1 MGKFL
6 FFDIDGTLI
15 GKSRVVTE
23 KNKEAIRLARENGH
37 KAFLCTGRAP
47 TSLDKDILNIGFDG
61 IISSAGG
68 FVIVDGEF
76 IFENFINQYLLSEV
90 MTMFINNRIFFS
102 LETKETIY
110 ETAGNTE
117 FFHRRN
123 VSLYK
128 DNPELIRAFELRR
141 KGESRKNI
149 KDFNILTT
157 GVTKVCFI
165 SEDKNNFFRIRPY
178 LEEFFNVVLFSK
190 DEDKYCNGEIII
202 KNCTKADGIIKIVDH
217 FDGKMKDTIA
227 FGDSMNDYEMIQ
239 EAHIGVVYEDS
250 IDELKQHASYFFKEP
265 DEDGIYHVMKELGL
279 F

>member
-15 GKSRVVTE
+15 GQSRVITE
-23 KNKEAIRLARENGH
+23 KNREAIRLARENGH

-47 TSLDKDILNIGFDG
+47 TSLDKDILAVGFDG

-68 FVIVDGEF
+68 FVIVDGKF

-90 MTMFINNRIFFS
+90 MTLFINNRIYFS

-165 SEDKNNFFRIRPY
+165 AEDKYNFYRIKPF
-178 LEEFFNVVLFSK
+178 LEEFFNIVLFSK

-202 KNCTKADGIIKIVDH
+202 KNCTKADGILKIVDH
-217 FDGKMKDTIA
+217 FKGKMRDTIA

-239 EAHIGVVYEDS
+239 EANVGVVFEGA
-250 IDELKQHASYFFKEP
+250 IDELKKHASYFFKEP